1 MERVLFSAK
10 LAGWRHRRVAS
21 AQLSCLQALHG
32 VARSVRGLATPLGML
47 VAVQTG
53 SFGRAGMIELRQLR
67 RTYHVGGQ
75 TIHALDGVDLDIAE
89 GEFLAIMGRSGSGK
103 STLLNMLGCM
113 DRPDGGTYRLDDK
126 AVSDMDDDE
135 LSAFRNGYIG
145 FIFQSFH
152 LLPRLTT
159 LENVLL
165 PRRYHPDGAG
175 PEDEARAR
183 HLLERVDLGTRLD
196 HKPNEL
202 SGGQRQ
208 RVAIARSLIN
218 EPRLLLA
225 DEPTGNLDSST
236 SDAIMDLLKELNRDG
251 QTIVMVTHEQ
261 EIADYAGRQVDMR
274 DGNIVRE
281 TTHA

>member
-1 MERVLFSAK
+1 
-10 LAGWRHRRVAS
+10 
-21 AQLSCLQALHG
+21 
-32 VARSVRGLATPLGML
+32 
-47 VAVQTG
+47 
-53 SFGRAGMIELRQLR
+53 MIELRDLR

-75 TIHALDGVDLDIAE
+75 TIHALDGVDLDIGE

-126 AVSDMDDDE
+126 LVSEMDDDE
-135 LSAFRNGYIG
+135 LSAFRNRYIG

-165 PRRYHPDGAG
+165 PRRYHDQGYRE
-175 PEDEARAR
+175 EDLERARA
-183 HLLERVDLGTRLD
+183 LLDRVDLGERLD
-196 HKPNEL
+196 HRPNEL

-225 DEPTGNLDSST
+225 DEPTGNLDSRT
-236 SDAIMDLLKELNRDG
+236 SDAIMDLLKELNQDG

-261 EIADYAGRQVDMR
+261 DIADFAQRQVDMM
-274 DGNIVRE
+274 DGNILRE
-281 TTHA
+281 AIHA

>member
-1 MERVLFSAK
+1 
-10 LAGWRHRRVAS
+10 
-21 AQLSCLQALHG
+21 
-32 VARSVRGLATPLGML
+32 
-47 VAVQTG
+47 
-53 SFGRAGMIELRQLR
+53 MIELSDLR

-75 TIHALDGVDLDIAE
+75 TINALDGVNLSIDD
-89 GEFLAIMGRSGSGK
+89 GEFVAIMGRSGSGK

-113 DRPDGGTYRLDDK
+113 DRPDGGSYRLDDK
-126 AVSDMDDDE
+126 AVSEMDDDA
-135 LSAFRNGYIG
+135 LSAFRNRYIG

-165 PRRYHPDGAG
+165 PRRYHEHGQTDDDV
-175 PEDEARAR
+175 ERAR
-183 HLLERVDLGTRLD
+183 MLLARVDLAERLD

-208 RVAIARSLIN
+208 RVAIARALIN

-225 DEPTGNLDSST
+225 DEPTGNLDSRT
-236 SDAIMDLLKELNRDG
+236 SDAIMDLLQELNRDG

-261 EIADYAGRQVDMR
+261 DIADFAKRQVDMM
-274 DGNIVRE
+274 DGNILRE

>member
-1 MERVLFSAK
+1 MISLQK
-10 LAGWRHRRVAS
+10 IHRS
-21 AQLSCLQALHG
+21 
-32 VARSVRGLATPLGML
+32 
-47 VAVQTG
+47 
-53 SFGRAGMIELRQLR
+53 
-67 RTYHVGGQ
+67 YHVGGQ
-75 TIHALDGVDLDIAE
+75 TIHALDAVDLDIAE

-113 DRPDGGTYRLDDK
+113 DRPDGGRYLLDER

-135 LSAFRNGYIG
+135 LSAFRNRYIG

-165 PRRYHPDGAG
+165 PRRYHIDGQQPADQERAG
-175 PEDEARAR
+175 R
-183 HLLERVDLGTRLD
+183 LLDRVGLGDRLQ

-208 RVAIARSLIN
+208 RVAIARALIN
-218 EPRLLLA
+218 EPRLVLA
-225 DEPTGNLDSST
+225 DEPTGNLDSRT
-236 SDAIMDLLKELNRDG
+236 SDDIMSLLQELNGEG
-251 QTIVMVTHEQ
+251 QTIVMVTHEPDIATWASR
-261 EIADYAGRQVDMR
+261 EIQMMDGR
-274 DGNIVRE
+274 IHAE